1 VSKVGRSSVSSTLGS
16 YDDDKE
22 RLFWS
27 LSSLSC
33 LRILNLTKEFGSWRE
48 FIGSD
53 INAAQHLLKLSK
65 LEKICTSDYTSKA
78 AADEAIFPSWLP
90 FHPLSPTK

>member
-1 VSKVGRSSVSSTLGS
+1 
-16 YDDDKE
+16 
-22 RLFWS
+22 
-27 LSSLSC
+27 
-33 LRILNLTKEFGSWRE
+33 
-48 FIGSD
+48 
-53 INAAQHLLKLSK
+53 LKLSK